1 VDAAGD
7 GGLSH
12 VDEHGRASMVNVI
25 AKALTHRVAR
35 AACRVQVSETGR
47 DLLGDPLAGPEILS
61 AARAAGLV
69 AGKRAAEVIPLCHP
83 IRIDSIAVEVALRGS
98 VVSIQTTAETVERTG
113 VEMEAL
119 TACAGAALT
128 IVGAVLAAD
137 PGVRVDDLQLLHK
150 SGGRSGRWDR

>member
-1 VDAAGD
+1 MDATGN

-12 VDEHGRASMVNVI
+12 VDEHGRASMVNVL
-25 AKALTHRVAR
+25 AKAPTRRVAR
-35 AACRVQVSETGR
+35 AACRVQVSDAGR

-69 AGKRAAEVIPLCHP
+69 AGKRASEVIPLCHP
-83 IRIDSIAVEVALRGS
+83 IRIDSLAVEVELRGS
-98 VVSIQTTAETVERTG
+98 VVSIQATAETVERTG

-128 IVGAVLAAD
+128 VVGALLAAD
-137 PGVRVDDLQLLHK
+137 PGVRVDDLQLWHK
-150 SGGRSGRWDR
+150 SGGRSGTWDR